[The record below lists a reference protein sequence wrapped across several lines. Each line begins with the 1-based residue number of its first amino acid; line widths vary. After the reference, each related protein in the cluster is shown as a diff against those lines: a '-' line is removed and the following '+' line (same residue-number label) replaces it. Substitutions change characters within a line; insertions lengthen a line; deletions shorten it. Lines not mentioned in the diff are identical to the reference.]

1 MDCGTVCERTRL
13 LIDTPPHSE
22 VTPADKAPTKTLNGD
37 DPQAP
42 VAGVVVTTSSAPHAA
57 SPNTDDFR
65 GDEPT
70 ATLCGCCCKWKAPLL
85 LAVFIFLSNAPSMLT
100 SALMIKVNKDYFGSD
115 QRAGLI
121 TSILV
126 SFIAAINLFMVTPY
140 GRLIDTLGRRP
151 FFIAF
156 GVMTVVQFALLV
168 AFQRNPVPYLIAMS
182 VGTLIQQSYQS
193 AFIADCV
200 PAHERGFAFNIVQ
213 GFGSL
218 SMFCALPIGVINA
231 PDWVFFVAG
240 VVFSVLS
247 LLFAIFCIPESLP
260 HERREK
266 FSWRHTIENPLKGT
280 KILLSS
286 RGLVVITAAACLVTL
301 ADIGTLDIAMYYLND
316 RVGFSPQDIGIFYA
330 EMGVLS
336 LVSLFVLYP
345 IARKRVSTLNML
357 RFSMA
362 CNAVMD
368 LVSAVVWARWLVFAL
383 IAPIYA
389 GVTLWWPL
397 LATLV
402 STMGPD
408 EDVGKRITATTAL
421 TDFCRAAGPLLFSL
435 LYGLLPKRLENVAFF
450 LACGLSC
457 IATFLLWHFLDSFN
471 CPEPD
476 DARVVDQPV
485 LIDDERH
492 IAVL

>member
-156 GVMTVVQFALLV
+156 GVMTVV
-168 AFQRNPVPYLIAMS
+168 
-182 VGTLIQQSYQS
+182 
-193 AFIADCV
+193 
-200 PAHERGFAFNIVQ
+200 
-213 GFGSL
+213 
-218 SMFCALPIGVINA
+218 
-231 PDWVFFVAG
+231 
-240 VVFSVLS
+240 
-247 LLFAIFCIPESLP
+247 
-260 HERREK
+260 
-266 FSWRHTIENPLKGT
+266 
-280 KILLSS
+280 
-286 RGLVVITAAACLVTL
+286 
-301 ADIGTLDIAMYYLND
+301 
-316 RVGFSPQDIGIFYA
+316 
-330 EMGVLS
+330 
-336 LVSLFVLYP
+336 
-345 IARKRVSTLNML
+345 
-357 RFSMA
+357 
-362 CNAVMD
+362 
-368 LVSAVVWARWLVFAL
+368 
-383 IAPIYA
+383 
-389 GVTLWWPL
+389 
-397 LATLV
+397 
-402 STMGPD
+402 
-408 EDVGKRITATTAL
+408 
-421 TDFCRAAGPLLFSL
+421 
-435 LYGLLPKRLENVAFF
+435 
-450 LACGLSC
+450 
-457 IATFLLWHFLDSFN
+457 
-471 CPEPD
+471 
-476 DARVVDQPV
+476 
-485 LIDDERH
+485 
-492 IAVL
+492 